1 MTTKRKPYVRGMQ
14 PNWWTK
20 LAFYRLYITRES
32 TCIAQLWFSLVVLFG
47 VFALKNGPESWAG
60 FVAFLSNP
68 IVFILNIITLVATLF
83 HATTWFKLAPKAV
96 NIVVKDEKLPQEP
109 IVRGLWGLTIV
120 VTVVILAVALIV

>member
-60 FVAFLSNP
+60 FVAFLS
-68 IVFILNIITLVATLF
+68 
-83 HATTWFKLAPKAV
+83 
-96 NIVVKDEKLPQEP
+96 
-109 IVRGLWGLTIV
+109 
-120 VTVVILAVALIV
+120 